1 MYTFVLIIHIIASF
15 VLVVVILLQAGRG
28 GGLAQTFG
36 GGGASTTLFGQKAS
50 VFLTRATT
58 VSAVLFLCT
67 SLSLAV
73 ISSRRAKSLM
83 ERVKTPLVT
92 ETKEQ
97 AIPTKT
103 VKKVEINPETGKEKV
118 VEEKVVP
125 LTEEEMK
132 ELEKKVEVP
141 KGEPNSAK

>member
-1 MYTFVLIIHIIASF
+1 MYTFVLVIHIIASF
-15 VLVVVILLQAGRG
+15 VLVGVILLQAGRG

-36 GGGASTTLFGQKAS
+36 GGGASSTIFGQKAS

-67 SLSLAV
+67 SLTLA
-73 ISSRRAKSLM
+73 ILSSRRGKSLM
-83 ERVKTPLVT
+83 QRLKVPLVT
-92 ETKEQ
+92 GTTGEQ

-103 VKKVEINPETGKEKV
+103 VKEVEVDPLTGEERV

-132 ELEKKVEVP
+132 ELETK
-141 KGEPNSAK
+141 AK

>member
-1 MYTFVLIIHIIASF
+1 MYTVVLVIHIIASF
-15 VLVVVILLQAGRG
+15 VLVGVILLQAGRG

-36 GGGASTTLFGQKAS
+36 GGGASSTIFGQKAS

-67 SLSLAV
+67 SLTLAI

-83 ERVKTPLVT
+83 ERVKVPLVT
-92 ETKEQ
+92 GTTTEEQ
-97 AIPTKT
+97 AAPTKT
-103 VKKVEINPETGKEKV
+103 VREVEVDPLTGEEKV

-132 ELEKKVEVP
+132 ELEKKAE
-141 KGEPNSAK
+141 